1 MAIRQFRLAMANL
14 QEVPRRKEKDPDA
27 ERFGRIVRRLREA
40 RGWTQDEL
48 ASRAGMNGSYLG
60 FIERGEN
67 VPTLSVILLLA
78 ETLGTDAGDLVRE
91 VSRSR

>member
-1 MAIRQFRLAMANL
+1 
-14 QEVPRRKEKDPDA
+14 VPRRKDKDPDA
-27 ERFGRIVRRLREA
+27 RKFGAIIRRLREQ

-48 ASRAGMNGSYLG
+48 AERAGMNGSYVG

-78 ETLGTDAGDLVRE
+78 QTLQVDAGDLVRE
-91 VSRSR
+91 VARGH

>member
-1 MAIRQFRLAMANL
+1 
-14 QEVPRRKEKDPDA
+14 VPRRKSKDPDA
-27 ERFGRIVRRLREA
+27 RKFGAIIRRLREQ

-48 ASRAGMNGSYLG
+48 AERAGMNGSYVG

-78 ETLGTDAGDLVRE
+78 QTLQVDAGDLVRE
-91 VSRSR
+91 VANGR